1 MLPARDAGAVEDN
14 ERVLADFYST
24 FLALRRLPVPTI
36 AALNGAAV
44 GGGAGLAMACD
55 MRIASAAAKIGFNF
69 VK

>member
-1 MLPARDAGAVEDN
+1 M
-14 ERVLADFYST
+14 LADFYST

-36 AALNGAAV
+36 AAINGAAV